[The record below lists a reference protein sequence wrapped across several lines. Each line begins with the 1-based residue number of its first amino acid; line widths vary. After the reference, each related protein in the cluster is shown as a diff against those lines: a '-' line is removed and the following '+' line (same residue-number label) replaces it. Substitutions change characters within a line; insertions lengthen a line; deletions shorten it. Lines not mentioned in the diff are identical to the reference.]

1 MELLKGVFNMTMN
14 VYKMIR
20 LVIGAA
26 LAIAGVYC
34 ILSPSTTIAV
44 MAWIVGIFMVV
55 HALSKIGIWRERK
68 ALGFAEN
75 CELIG
80 AVISL
85 LFGAAL
91 LISNFFQT
99 LVGTFI
105 IYVFASWIATLGVI
119 RLLVASNLRRLQAD
133 ISVHINNYNSQMI
146 NGALLIL
153 VAVVIFIRPGM
164 VVSMI
169 GIFTGICLLLFG
181 AEQIVTALRE

>member
-1 MELLKGVFNMTMN
+1 MN
-14 VYKMIR
+14 IYKMIR
-20 LVIGAA
+20 LVIGAG
-26 LAIAGVYC
+26 LAVAGVYC

-44 MAWIVGIFMVV
+44 MAWIVGLFMIV
-55 HALSKIGIWRERK
+55 HAISKIGIWKERK

-75 CELIG
+75 YELIG
-80 AVISL
+80 AIISL

-91 LISNFFQT
+91 IISNFFQA

-105 IYVFASWIATLGVI
+105 IYIFAAWIATLGVI

-133 ISVHINNYNSQMI
+133 ISVYINNYNTQMI

-153 VAVVIFIRPGM
+153 VAIVIFIRPGM
-164 VVSMI
+164 IVSMI

-181 AEQIVTALRE
+181 VQQIVSTLRE

>member
-1 MELLKGVFNMTMN
+1 MTMN

-20 LVIGAA
+20 LVIGTA

-55 HALSKIGIWRERK
+55 HALSKIGIWRE
-68 ALGFAEN
+68 LGFAEN